1 MILLCVHFAG
11 LGIRASIFWAFFAQK
26 WANERFAQKNDL
38 LTIAH
43 FLWATW
49 ANRSF
54 LVSDLSN
61 SLTSLTKKEKMSDL
75 LIFSKTKSY
84 IKHIKKVKK
93 QDFRFF
99 KPTYFERSAHFS
111 WATWAI
117 RSRSLISSEQ
127 PERFTHGR
135 SFVLSDLSESLT
147 VAHLIWAKW
156 ANEWM
161 SNERMSEFPALA
173 FYIQSFLLLVEIPC

>member
-11 LGIRASIFWAFFAQK
+11 LGIRASIFWANRAFFAQK

-117 RSRSLISSEQ
+117 HSRSLISSEQ
-127 PERFTHGR
+127 PERFTHSR
-135 SFVLSDLSESLT
+135 SFVLRDLSKSLT
-147 VAHLIWAKW
+147 VVHLIWAKW
-156 ANEWM
+156 ANSQLWKIPCPSEKM
-161 SNERMSEFPALA
+161 SQN
-173 FYIQSFLLLVEIPC
+173 IQSK